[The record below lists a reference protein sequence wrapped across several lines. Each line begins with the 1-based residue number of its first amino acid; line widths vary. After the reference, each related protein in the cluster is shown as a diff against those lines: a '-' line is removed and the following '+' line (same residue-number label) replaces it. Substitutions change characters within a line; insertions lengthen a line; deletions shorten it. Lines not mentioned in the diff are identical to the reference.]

1 MAGKK
6 KNTTKVNGK
15 EFYTDENGNILGEV
29 QPSYNYETVTK
40 SSKDTPYVGPTNT
53 PIGSLSTKQASE
65 RAAEQVLNEAAVN
78 PEEAD
83 AARALAKTY
92 EKSGINV
99 DPKTAHKIVQN
110 LSEIPENSS
119 LFQTP
124 DSIAAKTYGLAGK
137 AEDFSTPG
145 EENTEAMKDSMD
157 KRTENEKIEQEV
169 VRDNPG
175 ASESELA
182 SMTNM
187 KKEQKDA
194 EEKAAEDKPGVDTSF
209 SSNIT
214 QTPSLGQKAT
224 PTVDTVS
231 EPGKAPEEA
240 NLDFSDYIK
249 NYYGPK
255 NGADYLKSLWANGA
269 GGKAAAIGNVLGN
282 ILGATGK
289 GLAGQDYKTDWQ
301 TYKDN
306 YIKEMADRNQKAFD
320 QNMDIS
326 RQLRTNDVARGEMLK
341 ALDQYAK
348 IGKGMTPEKFEN
360 IRKALTATGN
370 SSQMEYYLSSVLGDL
385 TSDPDFMKAVKDAG
399 SNASELLG
407 NLTKFGANTLRPLNY
422 VFGGFK

>member
-29 QPSYNYETVTK
+29 QPSYNYENVTK

-53 PIGSLSTKQASE
+53 PIGNLSTNQASE
-65 RAAEQVLNEAAVN
+65 RAAEQVLNEAAIN

-110 LSEIPENSS
+110 LSETPENNSS
-119 LFQTP
+119 FQTP
-124 DSIAAKTYGLAGK
+124 DSIAAKTYGVAGK

-145 EENTEAMKDSMD
+145 EENIEAMKDSMD
-157 KRTENEKIEQEV
+157 KRTENEKIEQET

-175 ASESELA
+175 ASDSEI
-182 SMTNM
+182 SNIINT

-194 EEKAAEDKPGVDTSF
+194 KKAPEGGTDMSGQF

-214 QTPSLGQKAT
+214 QTPFLGQEAEST
-224 PTVDTVS
+224 TDTTG
-231 EPGKAPEEA
+231 EPGKAPKEA

-255 NGADYLKSLWANGA
+255 NGADYLRSLWSQGA
-269 GGKAAAIGNVLGN
+269 GGKAAAIGNVFGN
-282 ILGATGK
+282 ILGAAGK
-289 GLAGQDYKTDWQ
+289 GLAGKDYTSDWQ
-301 TYKDN
+301 QYKDN
-306 YIKEMADRNQKAFD
+306 YTKEIAERNQKAFD
-320 QNMDIS
+320 QNMGIAN
-326 RQLRTNDVARGEMLK
+326 QLRTNDVARGEMLK
-341 ALDQYAK
+341 ALDQYQK
-348 IGKGMTPEKFEN
+348 IGKNMDPEKFEN

-370 SSQMEYYLSSVLGDL
+370 SSQAEYYLASALGEL
-385 TSDPDFMKAVKDAG
+385 TSDPEFMNAVKGAG
-399 SNASELLG
+399 ENATQLLS
-407 NLTKFGANTLRPLNY
+407 NLTQFGANTLRPLNY
-422 VFGGFK
+422 VFGGGWK